1 MGGHRRLQGSERHRQ
16 TLVTPETAASHVR
29 LVGLR
34 PQSYEHPSDRR
45 TLDALHTQSGLESV
59 IRKFNEFGIDRLL
72 RVQLM
77 GSYLR
82 ATEDCFPE
90 LYNAVQRGCDVL
102 DLPKRPAVYIQP
114 GGLNAFTA
122 GVEQPIVVFNA
133 GLIDSLTAEEMA
145 FVVGHELGHIKSGH
159 ILYYQLAML
168 LPVLAEVVGAATLGI
183 GSLLS
188 FPLEVALIRWQRM
201 SELTAD
207 RAGLLA
213 CQDVNAATTALMK
226 LAGLP
231 SKFFDKLNT
240 EDFVAQAREFESFD
254 SDKLDW
260 MAKILSGLGQSHPWT
275 VMRAS
280 ELLHW
285 IDSSAYEQILANP
298 TDVKAIEAPKSFC
311 TQCGTPAAGA
321 FCSSCGARLVT

>member
-1 MGGHRRLQGSERHRQ
+1 MERTRLR
-16 TLVTPETAASHVR
+16 
-29 LVGLR
+29 GLR
-34 PQSYEHPSDRR
+34 PQSYEHPSDSA
-45 TLDALHTQSGLESV
+45 TLDALQKQSGLEAL

-82 ATEDCFPE
+82 ASEDCFPD
-90 LYNAVQRGCDVL
+90 LYRAVQEGCEILDV
-102 DLPKRPAVYIQP
+102 PRRPTVYIQP

-122 GVEQPIVVFNA
+122 GVDQPIIVFNA
-133 GLIDSLTAEEMA
+133 GLIDSMTEDELR

-159 ILYYQLAML
+159 VLYYQVAML
-168 LPVLAEVVGAATLGI
+168 LPVIGAMVGAATFGI

-188 FPLEVALIRWQRM
+188 FPLELALVRWQRM

-213 CQDVNAATTALMK
+213 CQDINAATTAMIK

-231 SKFFDKLNT
+231 IKFFEKVNT
-240 EDFVAQAREFESFD
+240 EDFLAQAREFESFD
-254 SDKLDW
+254 SDRLDW
-260 MAKILSGLGQSHPWT
+260 VAKILSGLGQSHPWT

-280 ELLHW
+280 ELLRW
-285 IDSSAYEQILANP
+285 VDSAAYEKLLAAP
-298 TDVKAIEAPKSFC
+298 TEPRVLERPKRYCTNCGSAVSGVFC
-311 TQCGTPAAGA
+311 SGCGTRQQA
-321 FCSSCGARLVT
+321 